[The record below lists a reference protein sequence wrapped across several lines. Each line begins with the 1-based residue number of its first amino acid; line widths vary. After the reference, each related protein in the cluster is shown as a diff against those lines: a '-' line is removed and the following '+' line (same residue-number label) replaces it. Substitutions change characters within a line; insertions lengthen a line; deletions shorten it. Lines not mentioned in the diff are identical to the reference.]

1 MTPLK
6 LRIVAPARTDRRI
19 ASLLGAIED
28 EARLIGADVAVVPD
42 IPPTDEGDEAYLLVP
57 EEFFHRTALTV
68 PALNARAGRL
78 IGLVVMPHLS
88 PHFLADVRQT
98 SRCATAY
105 ALGEAEVAFLSS
117 FHPDARRLRLGYSRA
132 WDRYDDAA
140 PRDTAFVYC
149 GPPEA
154 PIVTA
159 VARAGRYLWR
169 ERARAHFVRTDDA
182 AARALLALEGDELCA
197 ALAGSRL
204 LLDLTSTPDQ
214 APTAHLQ
221 TVMGA
226 INGAVLV
233 TDRRIPPD
241 WAVPGENCLVLPPG
255 SGADLLPG
263 LVRMDEELADL
274 RAAARE
280 TMLRRPFAEAVRG
293 LLDVAAE
300 NLRERIDYDPGPV
313 PPAEGKR
320 HEAAPGRPAA
330 VGEAEVVGASL
341 RRLEGR
347 VLALTRS
354 VQRLQLGLG
363 PSDPSPT
370 AVVTTPAYESARPRV
385 SVIIGFCDRRDLV
398 TEALGSAADSI
409 GAPFEIVLQDDGST
423 DGSFDV
429 VRRFMDEHPDLP
441 MIAVRREL
449 NQGLSATRNDLVER
463 ARADYLFG
471 LDAAGGVYPTCL
483 ARLAGALDAD
493 PDAALAHCIVADRRD
508 GEIVW
513 TTAFEGWGPGRFRE
527 GNCIDAMAM
536 LRRGALERVGGRAA
550 SMVFGGED
558 SDLRARP
565 AEAGERAVFVP
576 QALAWCRMSDASM
589 IMGPR
594 VDEAGPRSRIRP
606 GAPALTADRTS
617 KEC

>member
-1 MTPLK
+1 M
-6 LRIVAPARTDRRI
+6 
-19 ASLLGAIED
+19 
-28 EARLIGADVAVVPD
+28 
-42 IPPTDEGDEAYLLVP
+42 
-57 EEFFHRTALTV
+57 
-68 PALNARAGRL
+68 
-78 IGLVVMPHLS
+78 
-88 PHFLADVRQT
+88 
-98 SRCATAY
+98 
-105 ALGEAEVAFLSS
+105 
-117 FHPDARRLRLGYSRA
+117 
-132 WDRYDDAA
+132 
-140 PRDTAFVYC
+140 
-149 GPPEA
+149 
-154 PIVTA
+154 
-159 VARAGRYLWR
+159 
-169 ERARAHFVRTDDA
+169 RTDDA

-197 ALAGSRL
+197 ALADSRL
-204 LLDLTSTPDQ
+204 LLDLTSAPDQ

-221 TVMGA
+221 AVMGA

-241 WAVPGENCLVLPPG
+241 WAVPGENCLALPPG

-313 PPAEGKR
+313 PPAEGER
-320 HEAAPGRPAA
+320 HEVAPGRPAA

-354 VQRLQLGLG
+354 VQRLRLGLG

-385 SVIIGFCDRRDLV
+385 SVIIGLCDRRDLV

-423 DGSFDV
+423 DGSFDA

-449 NQGLSATRNDLVER
+449 NQGPSATRSDLVER

-471 LDAAGGVYPTCL
+471 LDADAGVYPACL

-527 GNCIDAMAM
+527 GNCIGAMAM
-536 LRRGALERVGGRAA
+536 LRRGALERVCGPAA
-550 SMVFGGED
+550 PMAFGGED

-576 QALAWCRMSDASM
+576 QVLAWRRMSDASM
-589 IMGPR
+589 IVGPR

>member
-28 EARLIGADVAVVPD
+28 EARLIGADVAVVSD
-42 IPPTDEGDEAYLLVP
+42 IPPVDEGDEIYLLVP
-57 EEFFHRTALTV
+57 EELFPRTALTV

-78 IGLVVMPHLS
+78 IGLVVVPHLS
-88 PHFLADVRQT
+88 SRFLTDVRQA

-105 ALGEAEVAFLSS
+105 ALGEAEAAFLSS
-117 FHPDARRLRLGYSRA
+117 FHPDARQLRLGYSRA

-140 PRDTAFVYC
+140 PRNTAFVYC

-197 ALAGSRL
+197 ALADSRL

-214 APTAHLQ
+214 APIAHLQ

-241 WAVPGENCLVLPPG
+241 WAVPGENCLALPPG

-263 LVRMDEELADL
+263 LVRMDEELAGL
-274 RAAARE
+274 REAARE

-313 PPAEGKR
+313 PPAEGE
-320 HEAAPGRPAA
+320 HYEVAAGWSTA

-363 PSDPSPT
+363 SSAPSPLT
-370 AVVTTPAYESARPRV
+370 VVTTPAYESTRPKV
-385 SVIIGFCDRRDLV
+385 SVIISLYNYRDLV
-398 TEALGSAADSI
+398 TEALGSAADSV
-409 GAPFEIVLQDDGST
+409 GVPFEIVLQDDGST
-423 DGSFDV
+423 DGSFDA

-449 NQGLSATRNDLVER
+449 NQGLSATRNDLAER
-463 ARADYLFG
+463 ARADYLFS
-471 LDAAGGVYPTCL
+471 LDADNGVYPTCL
-483 ARLAGALDAD
+483 ARLAEALDAD
-493 PDAALAHCIVADRRD
+493 PDAAFAYSIVAGRRD

-513 TTAFEGWGPGRFRE
+513 TMTFEGWNPEQFRE
-527 GNCIDAMAM
+527 GNYIDAMAM
-536 LRRGALERVGGRAA
+536 LRRGALERVGGWAA
-550 SMVFGGED
+550 SMVFGWED
-558 SDLRARP
+558 FDLWVRL
-565 AEAGERAVFVP
+565 AEAGEHAAFVP
-576 QALAWCRMSDASM
+576 QVLAWYRMSDTSM
-589 IMGPR
+589 IMGSR
-594 VDEAGPRSRIRP
+594 VDEVSLWARIRSS
-606 GAPALTADRTS
+606 APALMADRTS
-617 KEC
+617 KES

>member
-78 IGLVVMPHLS
+78 IGLVVVPHLS
-88 PHFLADVRQT
+88 PRFLADVRQA

-117 FHPDARRLRLGYSRA
+117 FHPDARQLRLGYSRA
-132 WDRYDDAA
+132 WDCYDDAA
-140 PRDTAFVYC
+140 PRNTAFVYC

-159 VARAGRYLWR
+159 VARAGQYLWR

-214 APTAHLQ
+214 APIAHLQ

-241 WAVPGENCLVLPPG
+241 WAVPGENCLALPPG

-263 LVRMDEELADL
+263 LVRMDEELAGL
-274 RAAARE
+274 REAARE

-313 PPAEGKR
+313 PPAEGE
-320 HEAAPGRPAA
+320 HYEVTAGWSTA

-385 SVIIGFCDRRDLV
+385 SVIIGLCDRRDLV
-398 TEALGSAADSI
+398 TEALGSAADSV
-409 GAPFEIVLQDDGST
+409 GVPFEIVLQDDGST

-449 NQGLSATRNDLVER
+449 NQGLSATRNDLAER
-463 ARADYLFG
+463 ARADYLFS
-471 LDAAGGVYPTCL
+471 LDADNGVYPTCL
-483 ARLAGALDAD
+483 ARLAEALDAD
-493 PDAALAHCIVADRRD
+493 PDAAFAYSIVAGRRD

-513 TTAFEGWGPGRFRE
+513 TMTFEGWNPEQFRE
-527 GNCIDAMAM
+527 GNYIDAMAM
-536 LRRGALERVGGRAA
+536 LRRGALERVGGWAA
-550 SMVFGGED
+550 SMVFGWED
-558 SDLRARP
+558 FDLWVRL
-565 AEAGERAVFVP
+565 AEAGEHAAFVP
-576 QALAWCRMSDASM
+576 QVLAWYRMSDTSM
-589 IMGPR
+589 IMGSR
-594 VDEAGPRSRIRP
+594 VDEVSLWARIRSS
-606 GAPALTADRTS
+606 APTLMADRTS

>member
-19 ASLLGAIED
+19 TGLLGAIEH
-28 EARLIGADVAVVPD
+28 EARLIGADVAAVPD
-42 IPPTDEGDEAYLLVP
+42 VPPDDEGDEVYLLVP
-57 EEFFHRTALTV
+57 EELFPRTALTV

-78 IGLVVMPHLS
+78 IGLVVMQHLS
-88 PHFLADVRQT
+88 PRSLTAVRQA

-105 ALGEAEVAFLSS
+105 ALGEAETALLSS
-117 FHPDARRLRLGYSRA
+117 FHPDARRLRLGYSRT
-132 WDRYDDAA
+132 WDRYDAAA

-159 VARAGRYLWR
+159 VARAGQYLWR
-169 ERARAHFVRTDDA
+169 ERARAHFVHTDAA
-182 AARALLALEGDELCA
+182 AARAFLALEGDELCA

-204 LLDLTSTPDQ
+204 LLDLTDAPDQ
-214 APTAHLQ
+214 APIAHLQ
-221 TVMGA
+221 TIMGA

-241 WAVPGENCLVLPPG
+241 WAVPGENCLALPPG

-263 LVRMDEELADL
+263 LVRMDEELAEL

-293 LLDVAAE
+293 LLDAAAE
-300 NLRERIDYDPGPV
+300 NLRERLDYDPGPI
-313 PPAEGKR
+313 PPAEGEY
-320 HEAAPGRPAA
+320 HEAAPGRPAT
-330 VGEAEVVGASL
+330 VGEAEAVGASL
-341 RRLEGR
+341 RRLEER

-354 VQRLQLGLG
+354 VRRLQLGLG

-370 AVVTTPAYESARPRV
+370 AVVTTPAYESARPRT
-385 SVIIGFCDRRDLV
+385 SVIIGLCNRRDFV
-398 TEALGSAADSI
+398 TEALSSAADSI
-409 GAPFEIVLQDDGST
+409 GVPFEIVLQDDGST
-423 DGSFDV
+423 DGSFDA

-441 MIAVRREL
+441 MIAVRHEL
-449 NQGLSATRNDLVER
+449 NQGPSATRSDLVER

-471 LDAAGGVYPTCL
+471 LDAVAGVYPTCL
-483 ARLAGALDAD
+483 ARLVEVLDAN
-493 PDAALAHCIVADRRD
+493 PDTAFAHCIVAGRRD

-513 TTAFEGWGPGRFRE
+513 TMTFKGWNPEQFRE

-558 SDLRARP
+558 FDLRVRP
-565 AEAGERAVFVP
+565 TEAGERAAFVP
-576 QALAWCRMSDASM
+576 QVLAWHRMSDTSM

-606 GAPALTADRTS
+606 GAPALMADRTS

>member
-1 MTPLK
+1 M
-6 LRIVAPARTDRRI
+6 VD
-19 ASLLGAIED
+19 
-28 EARLIGADVAVVPD
+28 
-42 IPPTDEGDEAYLLVP
+42 
-57 EEFFHRTALTV
+57 
-68 PALNARAGRL
+68 
-78 IGLVVMPHLS
+78 
-88 PHFLADVRQT
+88 
-98 SRCATAY
+98 
-105 ALGEAEVAFLSS
+105 
-117 FHPDARRLRLGYSRA
+117 
-132 WDRYDDAA
+132 
-140 PRDTAFVYC
+140 
-149 GPPEA
+149 
-154 PIVTA
+154 
-159 VARAGRYLWR
+159 
-169 ERARAHFVRTDDA
+169 
-182 AARALLALEGDELCA
+182 
-197 ALAGSRL
+197 
-204 LLDLTSTPDQ
+204 
-214 APTAHLQ
+214 
-221 TVMGA
+221 
-226 INGAVLV
+226 
-233 TDRRIPPD
+233 
-241 WAVPGENCLVLPPG
+241 
-255 SGADLLPG
+255 
-263 LVRMDEELADL
+263 
-274 RAAARE
+274 
-280 TMLRRPFAEAVRG
+280 
-293 LLDVAAE
+293 
-300 NLRERIDYDPGPV
+300 
-313 PPAEGKR
+313 
-320 HEAAPGRPAA
+320 
-330 VGEAEVVGASL
+330 
-341 RRLEGR
+341 
-347 VLALTRS
+347 
-354 VQRLQLGLG
+354 
-363 PSDPSPT
+363 
-370 AVVTTPAYESARPRV
+370 
-385 SVIIGFCDRRDLV
+385 
-398 TEALGSAADSI
+398 
-409 GAPFEIVLQDDGST
+409 ST

-508 GEIVW
+508 SEIVW